1 MTLRIY
7 FTIYEMCLWVNSPT
21 TRFRASPLSLALICC
36 YLIYL
41 LLHHLLIN
49 QRPLLFFSSATGN
62 AISKENSLSPMKEL
76 AKAPDGEGCPRCGV
90 FVYAAEQMLGRE
102 KVTTERVILFTF
114 Y

>member
-1 MTLRIY
+1 
-7 FTIYEMCLWVNSPT
+7 
-21 TRFRASPLSLALICC
+21 
-36 YLIYL
+36 
-41 LLHHLLIN
+41 
-49 QRPLLFFSSATGN
+49 
-62 AISKENSLSPMKEL
+62 MKEL